1 VLFWTEFQVSELKFQ
16 VWTLSLPVVVIVHG
30 NQEPQALAT
39 ITWDN
44 AFADWGRPPFRVP
57 DKVSWHKM
65 AMALNMK
72 WTSACNTHRGLTE
85 DNMFYLATKAFRNPN
100 LHRDDFKNL
109 VISWSQFCR
118 EPLPDRNFTFW
129 EWFYRIMTLTSN
141 HLRGPW
147 TEGYIMGFASKMEV
161 EQILTNMENGTFILR
176 FSDSELGGVTIAY
189 VRQDPYSGQKQ
200 VFMVAP
206 FTTKDLSQRS
216 IADVVF
222 DLEKTPNNEQNLT
235 CVYSQ
240 PMPIPLEGFRKFT
253 SQNLAAKQQSTLTG
267 YVPHELKTS
276 VTGPQ
281 VSSLNQDGGYGFV
294 ASPYGQDGSNI
305 GSFNTNFC
313 ELDNSMDENVH
324 NFDPNGIDIQK
335 ILDTFNP
342 GPGFENNM
350 DMDIGKN

>member
-1 VLFWTEFQVSELKFQ
+1 
-16 VWTLSLPVVVIVHG
+16 
-30 NQEPQALAT
+30 
-39 ITWDN
+39 
-44 AFADWGRPPFRVP
+44 
-57 DKVSWHKM
+57 
-65 AMALNMK
+65 
-72 WTSACNTHRGLTE
+72 
-85 DNMFYLATKAFRNPN
+85 
-100 LHRDDFKNL
+100 
-109 VISWSQFCR
+109 
-118 EPLPDRNFTFW
+118 
-129 EWFYRIMTLTSN
+129 
-141 HLRGPW
+141 
-147 TEGYIMGFASKMEV
+147 MGFASKMEV

-281 VSSLNQDGGYGFV
+281 VSSLN
-294 ASPYGQDGSNI
+294 
-305 GSFNTNFC
+305 
-313 ELDNSMDENVH
+313 
-324 NFDPNGIDIQK
+324 
-335 ILDTFNP
+335 
-342 GPGFENNM
+342 
-350 DMDIGKN
+350 